1 MPIVDKYWVF
11 LSACLMVSISTGCAT
26 KNPIQ
31 EVWYPT
37 NQWLYLAAGDTKGA
51 NLKTKD
57 GKIIFFPKNQAQNLV
72 VIHQKLLK
80 VSGVNAT
87 LALVQTDS
95 PNAFAFSKYGQNYI
109 AFSLSF
115 MNALGE
121 NRDALAAVMG
131 HELAHL
137 KLGHSVKDRKTREQ
151 QTQIA
156 GQAAGLLLALV
167 GVPLGGT
174 IGSLTATGIGRSYTR
189 DEERDADSLGI
200 KWSTDAGYNPCGYI
214 DVMNVFEKA
223 NQSSQDLTFL
233 STHPDSGERSKSA
246 GEYSMKINGK
256 PCPK

>member
-1 MPIVDKYWVF
+1 
-11 LSACLMVSISTGCAT
+11 MVGASTGCAT

-37 NQWLYLAAGDTKGA
+37 NQWFYLAAGDSKGA
-51 NLKTKD
+51 NLKTMD
-57 GKIIFFPKNQAQNLV
+57 GKIILFPKNQAQNLV
-72 VIHQKLLK
+72 VTHQKLSK

-95 PNAFAFSKYGQNYI
+95 PNAFAFSKDGQNYI

-121 NRDALAAVMG
+121 NQDALAAVMG

-137 KLGHSVKDRKTREQ
+137 KLGHSGKEREAREQ
-151 QTQIA
+151 QTQII
-156 GQAAGLLLALV
+156 GQAAGFLLAIV
-167 GVPLGGT
+167 GVPMGGT
-174 IGSLTATGIGRSYTR
+174 IGNLTATGIGRSFTR

-223 NQSSQDLTFL
+223 NQSPQAFAFL

-246 GEYSMKINGK
+246 LEYSMKINGK
-256 PCPK
+256 PCSN